1 MNDETIFDPNEVNEE
16 KQGNMPIDNEETM
29 MDENQN
35 PTENTEPQGKKKRD
49 FKTAGIAGAAG
60 VAGAAIGVLT
70 PVNVFPDG
78 PQEGDDI
85 TGEGELEPE
94 TAPAASAHLQGHD
107 MPVATGVNDAM
118 SFNQAFAA
126 ARHEVGPGG
135 IFVWHGHTYGTYY
148 ANEWNAM
155 TPEDRDQYWAD
166 VHHTTSHIEY
176 EPEPQPEPH
185 PEPDPIPEPEPEP
198 HPEPEPEPEHLVL
211 HEDDV
216 LGALDVDG
224 DGEIDVVV
232 VDANGNET
240 PDIIM
245 DTTGDGQLDTLVLDP
260 EMNDE
265 GELVVEEGS
274 IHNIDGVTIVPNEE
288 VNPIDPVNPLED
300 NVLVINESEV
310 YDVHENEQGDIDALI
325 VDADGND
332 ELDLVLDTT
341 GDGNMDMLILNPGVD
356 DEGNL
361 VIDESNVS
369 SIGGVV
375 ITPDQDLE
383 NAETE
388 FVAENQDVDETAF
401 IMHDPDVTIDN
412 HVDMD
417 DFVG

>member
-16 KQGNMPIDNEETM
+16 KQGNMLIDNEETM

-78 PQEGDDI
+78 PQGGDDI
-85 TGEGELEPE
+85 TGEGELESEP
-94 TAPAASAHLQGHD
+94 APAASAHLQGHD

-185 PEPDPIPEPEPEP
+185 PDPDPITEPEPEP

-341 GDGNMDMLILNPGVD
+341 GDGNMDMLILNPGID